1 MHIDPKLVFYECD
14 QCQLEEGRLRFW
26 CGDTPQSIGISQSEC
41 SISEIDQSEASIF
54 KYFNWGEANAVGG
67 WEPLSNQSLNK
78 LPPN

>member
-1 MHIDPKLVFYECD
+1 MNVINVSWKRGDFGSGVETLLNQLVSANQNAPF
-14 QCQLEEGRLRFW
+14 
-26 CGDTPQSIGISQSEC
+26 
-41 SISEIDQSEASIF
+41 SEIDQSEASIF